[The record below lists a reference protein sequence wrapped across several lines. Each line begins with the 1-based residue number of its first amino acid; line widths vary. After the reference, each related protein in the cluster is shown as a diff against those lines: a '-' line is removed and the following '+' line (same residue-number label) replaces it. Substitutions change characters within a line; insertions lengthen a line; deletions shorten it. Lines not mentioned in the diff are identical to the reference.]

1 MQGFY
6 AEQAMSDYSKL
17 SAISDIVELCID
29 KITDWIYDN
38 FEYDAGLPNIYDI
51 EVEYKSYLIS
61 ITESGVKVYG
71 KYQDREYTF
80 VESLLND
87 EIPTPQDVYNDF
99 SDDDKTDE
107 MRADDYLYYT
117 TSYGDSIVDEY
128 LLYND

>member
-1 MQGFY
+1 
-6 AEQAMSDYSKL
+6 MSDYSKL
-17 SAISDIVELCID
+17 SAISDVVEVVND
-29 KITDWIYDN
+29 KMIDWIYDN
-38 FEYDAGLPNIYDI
+38 FESEVGLPNIYDI

-61 ITESGVKVYG
+61 VTENGVKVYAENSARN
-71 KYQDREYTF
+71 YPL
-80 VESLLND
+80 VEELLND

-107 MRADDYLYYT
+107 MRADDYLYYM

>member
-1 MQGFY
+1 
-6 AEQAMSDYSKL
+6 MSDFST
-17 SAISDIVELCID
+17 INDVVDICVD

-38 FEYDAGLPNIYDI
+38 FESEVGLPNIYDI

-71 KYQDREYTF
+71 EYQDREYPF

-107 MRADDYLYYT
+107 MRADDYLAYS
-117 TSYGDSIVDEY
+117 TSYSDSIVDEIMLGNY
-128 LLYND
+128 